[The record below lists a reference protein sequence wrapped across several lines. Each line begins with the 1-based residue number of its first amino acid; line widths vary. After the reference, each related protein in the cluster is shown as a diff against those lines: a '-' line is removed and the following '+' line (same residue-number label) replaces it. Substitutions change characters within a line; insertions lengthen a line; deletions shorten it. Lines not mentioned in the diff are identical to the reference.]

1 MDLYQILIMLDIL
14 ESIEIFC
21 SVVFS
26 FSFGAASC
34 LGVISFFNTQVC
46 KESEVVLPFKPLKFI
61 KIFCLVGFLFSII
74 AAFIPE
80 KKTMYLAVGSYI
92 TEQSLQSE
100 EGQKVRK
107 ILQLELDKYLEEE
120 KQKSVEKK

>member
-14 ESIEIFC
+14 ESFEIFC
-21 SVVFS
+21 SAVFS
-26 FSFGAASC
+26 FCFAAASC
-34 LGVISFFNTQVC
+34 LGVIVFFNTQAI
-46 KESEVVLPFKPLKFI
+46 KGSEVVLPFKPLKFVY
-61 KIFCLVGFLFSII
+61 IFCIVGFVFSLI

-80 KKTMYLAVGSYI
+80 KKTMYLAIGSYVA
-92 TEQSLQSE
+92 EYNLQSE

-120 KQKSVEKK
+120 KQKSVEK